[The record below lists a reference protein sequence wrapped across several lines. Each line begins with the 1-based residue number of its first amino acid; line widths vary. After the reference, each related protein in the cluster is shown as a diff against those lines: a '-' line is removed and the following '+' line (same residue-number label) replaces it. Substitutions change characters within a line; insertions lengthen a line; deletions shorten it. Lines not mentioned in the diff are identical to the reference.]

1 MPGIQITELPIP
13 VQNIVKRVPILE
25 LPVRFGWSFA
35 LRWDSDRCP
44 LMAAAMAFF
53 GLLSIFPLMLAAVA
67 ILSRG
72 VSGSKGV
79 LEGFRVFVSGFF
91 PGAAQQIIHEIDA
104 IAAGPDATAL
114 GIVAIGSLI
123 WSGRAYFDTLASVLN
138 TIWPNTK
145 PRTFWSHQLALW
157 SLFLGAGLLWLLST
171 AATVAFSTVR
181 VLSARLPDLF
191 LNRTPGIWQFM
202 THMLSWLLTFCM
214 FLLLYRFLPNVE
226 TRRRRRVVLVAAVL
240 GSLLWEVAKWLFT
253 NVISHNLTRYQSTY
267 GSVAGVVLTML
278 WIYFSSL
285 ILLIG
290 AELAAVYEELC
301 PPNEDCI
308 KT

>member
-1 MPGIQITELPIP
+1 MPSIQTAELPAP
-13 VQNIVKRVPILE
+13 VQNVIKR
-25 LPVRFGWSFA
+25 LPVLDLPIRFGWSFA
-35 LRWDSDRCP
+35 LRWDADRCP

-53 GLLSIFPLMLAAVA
+53 GLLSVFPLMLAAVA

-72 VSGSKGV
+72 VAGNKQV
-79 LEGFRVFVSGFF
+79 LEGFRAFVSSFF

-104 IAAGPDATAL
+104 IASGADATAL

-171 AATVAFSTVR
+171 AATVAFSTLR
-181 VLSARLPDLF
+181 VLSERLPDLF
-191 LNRTPGIWQFM
+191 LNRTPVVWQLL
-202 THMLSWLLTFCM
+202 THLLSWALTFCM

-226 TRRRRRVVLVAAVL
+226 TRRRRRVVWVAAVL
-240 GSLLWEVAKWLFT
+240 GSLGWEAAKWLFT

-301 PPNEDCI
+301 PPDEDYL
-308 KT
+308 